1 MRIVKV
7 NWTDSSIQ
15 HGWQADVNECFV
27 ALCDDVGYLVDEDDE
42 KIILARGI
50 SNADFLNSPM
60 AIPRGCIR
68 SIKEM
73 RLK

>member
-15 HGWQADVNECFV
+15 HGWQGDINECCV
-27 ALCDDVGYLVDEDDE
+27 ALCDDVGYLVDQDDE

-50 SNADFLNSPM
+50 SNAGFFNSPL
-60 AIPRGCIR
+60 AIPKGCVI